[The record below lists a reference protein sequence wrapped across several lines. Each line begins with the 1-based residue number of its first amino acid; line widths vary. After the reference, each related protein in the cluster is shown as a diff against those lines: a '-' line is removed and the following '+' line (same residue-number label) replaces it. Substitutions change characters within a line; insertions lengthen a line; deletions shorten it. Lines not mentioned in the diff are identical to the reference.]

1 MISFSPKCAIM
12 LKLLI
17 ASTMQMMNLNVS
29 RILFPTPSIEPWEVR
44 EMIDVLYGNNQ
55 GFWCTSCIG
64 ICSLLHLQK
73 LKTQEE
79 KHLRLH
85 CASTKS
91 PFPVSLQ
98 RQLLA
103 LTRKAKE
110 KNRKQRRI
118 FLCC

>member
-1 MISFSPKCAIM
+1 M

-17 ASTMQMMNLNVS
+17 ASTMQMMYLNVS
-29 RILFPTPSIEPWEVR
+29 RMLFPTPSIEPWEVR
-44 EMIDVLYGNNQ
+44 EMIDVLYGNSQ
-55 GFWCTSCIG
+55 GFWCTSCVG

-79 KHLRLH
+79 KHLCLH

-98 RQLLA
+98 SQPLA
-103 LTRKAKE
+103 LTRRAKE
-110 KNRKQRRI
+110 KQKQKQKTKENI
-118 FLCC
+118 FVLLI